1 MQGKLNKVKSYD
13 SLTQRTGTEPSLV
26 GKGCDQKHFLEIMKI
41 ESKGDIH
48 QPGEYARTGGK
59 IKRLVAIYLPI
70 AKIETNI
77 CQELT
82 LCEALNMYLE
92 Y

>member
-1 MQGKLNKVKSYD
+1 
-13 SLTQRTGTEPSLV
+13 
-26 GKGCDQKHFLEIMKI
+26 MKTD
-41 ESKGDIH
+41 SKGDIH
-48 QPGEYARTGGK
+48 QPGGYARTGGK

-82 LCEALNMYLE
+82 LCEALNKYLE